1 MEENKEIEVLGN
13 TAPLEPIVD
22 APPAEPAPTEAPV
35 ENVQVEEA
43 PAQVEIVEAAP
54 TEPAPVETPAET
66 TPVAPVEPAPVET
79 PAEIAPTPAPVMPEV
94 APVAPAEN
102 PTPAAPVEPTP
113 TVEPAATPAPEE
125 PKKKKGKGGLIII
138 IILLLALAGFAV
150 WYFVLGGNG
159 SKKEEPKKDEQQE
172 EKKEEIKELSDKEK
186 LDAIKEEGSELD
198 IDFNEVQKLYKLVT
212 YGDENSQKEH
222 YNPIWKI
229 KENSTL
235 VASELSDEEKVNAIV
250 HLLDENEYK
259 EVECEGLDIP
269 EKSGVLMNE
278 CVYAKNI
285 IKNETGAKQR
295 YYTKEYILGLYTSIY
310 GSKAKMNLETPIKP
324 YSTQELKYIEKY
336 GNFYLYVVDG
346 GGLDSGLTE
355 SVNKI
360 KKAYSYDDY
369 LIIERETTYKSIVNE
384 ESLEENMKV
393 MLQEQLSK
401 TTNNKYVFEKDEQS
415 YRLLGIISKT
425 TK

>member
-22 APPAEPAPTEAPV
+22 AAPTTETTPVETTVEAPV
-35 ENVQVEEA
+35 ETVQVEA
-43 PAQVEIVEAAP
+43 PASVEIVEAAP
-54 TEPAPVETPAET
+54 TEPAPVETP
-66 TPVAPVEPAPVET
+66 VEV
-79 PAEIAPTPAPVMPEV
+79 APTPEPAMPEV

-125 PKKKKGKGGLIII
+125 PKKKKGKGGLILI
-138 IILLLALAGFAV
+138 IILLLALGGFAV

-159 SKKEEPKKDEQQE
+159 SKKEEPKKDPEQE
-172 EKKEEIKELSDKEK
+172 EKKELSDKEK
-186 LDAIKEEGSELD
+186 LDAIKDEGTELD
-198 IDFNEVQKLYKLVT
+198 INSEEVQKLYKLVT
-212 YGDENSQKEH
+212 YGDDNSYIEH
-222 YNPIWKI
+222 HNPIWKI

-250 HLLDENEYK
+250 HLLDINEYK

-278 CVYAKNI
+278 CAYAKNI

-295 YYTKEYILGLYTSIY
+295 YYTKEYILGLYTSVF
-310 GSKAKMNLETPIKP
+310 GSNAEMNLETPIKP
-324 YSTQELKYIEKY
+324 NSTQELKYIEKY
-336 GNFYLYVVDG
+336 SNFYLYVVDG

-355 SVNKI
+355 PVNKI

-393 MLQEQLSK
+393 MLKEQLSK